1 MLLYQLHDRLPMH
14 LMSFELMRPQPHPS
28 PTLVRGGTAIWA
40 RAHWPI
46 HSMIVSLI
54 PCMLLFYVLQIKK
67 KKYIYIYIYEIYLN

>member
-28 PTLVRGGTAIWA
+28 PTLVRGGSAIWA

-54 PCMLLFYVLQIKK
+54 PCMLLFYVLQIKFFFFFM
-67 KKYIYIYIYEIYLN
+67 KYI